1 MPSPA
6 RTFRFGVFILRTA
19 TQQLY
24 KGSIRVK
31 LRPQA
36 FQVLELLA
44 ENAGEVISRDQLR
57 QKLWPEQ
64 PYVDFEHGLNT
75 AVKELRGVLNDS
87 AAEPRF
93 IETLPRLGYRFIV
106 PVTREEGSG
115 KHPALVADIDATA
128 LAPINALTPSPDV
141 PVAEPS
147 VSPGSTGSVSGA
159 QNFAASSSAATNAGA
174 FANRA

>member
-1 MPSPA
+1 MPLPA
-6 RTFRFGVFILRTA
+6 RTFRFGVFTLRTA

-44 ENAGEVISRDQLR
+44 DNAGEVVSRDQLR

-106 PVTREEGSG
+106 PVTREQGSG
-115 KHPALVADIDATA
+115 KHPALVADVGASA
-128 LAPINALTPSPDV
+128 NAAANASRDSMTPP
-141 PVAEPS
+141 
-147 VSPGSTGSVSGA
+147 PGV
-159 QNFAASSSAATNAGA
+159 
-174 FANRA
+174 R

>member
-6 RTFRFGVFILRTA
+6 RTFRFGVFTLRTA

-87 AAEPRF
+87 AGEPRF

-115 KHPALVADIDATA
+115 RHPALSDSRHVATA
-128 LAPINALTPSPDV
+128 AP
-141 PVAEPS
+141 
-147 VSPGSTGSVSGA
+147 
-159 QNFAASSSAATNAGA
+159 AAG
-174 FANRA
+174 